1 MINKPIVKSYVDDE
15 EKKLIDAI
23 ESDDYLL
30 GKSGLSDKLLSELR
44 EAALNTINDER
55 QKITIRVPQTDLARL
70 KAKALREGIP
80 YQTAINALIHKYATS

>member
-1 MINKPIVKSYVDDE
+1 MINKPIVKSYVEDE
-15 EKKLIDAI
+15 GEKLIDAI
-23 ESDDYLL
+23 ESDNYLL
-30 GKSGLSDKLLSELR
+30 GKSGLSDKILSELR
-44 EAALNTINDER
+44 ESALNTINDER